1 MTTPP
6 SFWSVAKTGP
16 APALNGQPI
25 STRAKTAA
33 GRQRCSPPPFFF
45 FVQTH
50 QIPIDHL
57 TGNVLHVWASEAR
70 TVGCLRTMCGRQSP
84 DRKRKNAAL
93 FCKPVTVGFPPSA
106 ALSLLPAFVP
116 AVCVATLCLS
126 VSMSCCCAVL
136 LLCECGYHFVI
147 RSEIQHREVFLYHLC
162 LSLTVISS
170 LMHPLSLS
178 LSSNSLSSLGIRSFF
193 LLFFLLYIF
202 FHIWIQPYV
211 CLLTWS

>member
-1 MTTPP
+1 
-6 SFWSVAKTGP
+6 
-16 APALNGQPI
+16 
-25 STRAKTAA
+25 
-33 GRQRCSPPPFFF
+33 
-45 FVQTH
+45 
-50 QIPIDHL
+50 
-57 TGNVLHVWASEAR
+57 
-70 TVGCLRTMCGRQSP
+70 MCGRQSP

-116 AVCVATLCLS
+116 AVCVATLRLS

-193 LLFFLLYIF
+193 LFFCSIFLFPYLNTAISLPVNMKLAFKNPTFFSDHSCIFITIWSATRCAGNGDGDLPLGGRVLAGQVMEGQGSDVCFLLISDCNS
-202 FHIWIQPYV
+202 IDKTIRTSQ
-211 CLLTWS
+211 TEI

>member
-1 MTTPP
+1 
-6 SFWSVAKTGP
+6 
-16 APALNGQPI
+16 
-25 STRAKTAA
+25 
-33 GRQRCSPPPFFF
+33 
-45 FVQTH
+45 
-50 QIPIDHL
+50 
-57 TGNVLHVWASEAR
+57 
-70 TVGCLRTMCGRQSP
+70 MCGRQSP

-170 LMHPLSLS
+170 LVHPPSLFS
-178 LSSNSLSSLGIRSFF
+178 PFSSLGIRSFF
-193 LLFFLLYIF
+193 LLFFALYF
-202 FHIWIQPYV
+202 FSISEYSHTSA
-211 CLLTWS
+211 C